1 MDFSGLRSTLEQF
14 GQEHLLQHWD
24 QLNEADQWTLYE
36 DLKSID
42 FAEMNHVSC
51 FFRTTSAAVS

>member
-1 MDFSGLRSTLEQF
+1 MDFCGLRSTLEHY

-36 DLKSID
+36 DLRSID
-42 FAEMNHVSC
+42 FAEMNHVSY
-51 FFRTTSAAVS
+51 RY